1 MSKSQV
7 EQLRRIGMFPIV
19 RNRRGVVAV
28 VESYEG
34 RDRCI
39 TEETIPA
46 GDLNQRVIFRHRKPQ
61 SKGTW

>member
-1 MSKSQV
+1 MAQSQTI
-7 EQLRRIGMFPIV
+7 QLPRVGMFAIV

-39 TEETIPA
+39 TEETMPA
-46 GDLNQRVIFRHRKPQ
+46 IASFDHFKAAQRERLGV
-61 SKGTW
+61 